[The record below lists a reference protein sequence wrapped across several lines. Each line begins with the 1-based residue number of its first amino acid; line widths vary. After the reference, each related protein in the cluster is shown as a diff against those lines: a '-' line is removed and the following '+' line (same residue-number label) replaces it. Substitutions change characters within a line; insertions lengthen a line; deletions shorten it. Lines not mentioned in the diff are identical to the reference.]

1 MRRGMKAKLLIVD
14 DEKHIREG
22 LEKALALDGYEVEL
36 ASDGREA
43 LDLIEEGDIDLV
55 ITDLKMPQISG
66 EELLKES
73 LDRIPYLPVIILTGH
88 GTIENAVEAMRNGA
102 YDYITK
108 PLNIDK
114 LSLIVKR
121 ALENSSLKRQNREL
135 LKQLKKKYSFESIIG
150 KSAPM
155 QKVFETIELVAPS
168 RANVLIYGE
177 SGTGKEMIADAI
189 HHNSPRREKPYI
201 KVHCAALPE
210 TLLESELFGHEKGAF
225 TGAIARKRGRF
236 ELANQGTIFLDEIGE
251 ISLQMQVKL
260 LRVIQQR
267 EFERVGGEDP
277 IKVDVRI
284 ISATNKNL
292 KEETEAGNFRE
303 DLYYRLDVVSI
314 LVPPLRERKDDIPL
328 MTHKFIEEF
337 ARENE
342 KKVEGITNGALQALV
357 SFRWP
362 GNVRELRNVI
372 ESVVVLTKNKII
384 TEQDIPP
391 YITAKDEQSSLRL
404 QAGISLPD
412 AEKEL
417 ILFTLEN
424 SGGNKTKTAE
434 TLKIGRK
441 TLHRKLAEY
450 GIGSKSV

>member
-1 MRRGMKAKLLIVD
+1 MKDKLLIVD
-14 DEKHIREG
+14 DEKNIREG
-22 LEKALALDGYEVEL
+22 LQKALTLDGYDVML

-43 LDLIEEGDIDLV
+43 LDRIEEGDIDLV
-55 ITDLKMPQISG
+55 ITDLKMPRLSG
-66 EELLKES
+66 EELMKDALENY
-73 LDRIPYLPVIILTGH
+73 PYLPIIILTGH

-102 YDYITK
+102 YDFITK

-135 LKQLKKKYSFESIIG
+135 LNQLKKKYSFENIIG

-155 QKVFETIELVAPS
+155 KKVFEIVELVAPS

-189 HHNSPRREKPYI
+189 HHNSPRRDKPYV

-225 TGAIARKRGRF
+225 TGAIMRKRGRF
-236 ELANQGTIFLDEIGE
+236 ELASLGTIFLDEIGE
-251 ISLQMQVKL
+251 ISFKTQVKL
-260 LRVIQQR
+260 LRVIQER
-267 EFERVGGEDP
+267 EFERVGGEQSV
-277 IKVDVRI
+277 KVDVRI

-292 KEETEAGNFRE
+292 KEEIERGNFRE
-303 DLYYRLDVVSI
+303 DLYYRLNVVSI
-314 LVPPLRERKDDIPL
+314 HVPPLRDKKDDIPL
-328 MTHKFIEEF
+328 MVHKFIEDF
-337 ARENE
+337 SRENNKE
-342 KKVEGITNGALQALV
+342 IEGITNGALKSLM
-357 SFRWP
+357 SYKWP

-372 ESVVVLTKNKII
+372 ESIVVLTKSKVI
-384 TEQDIPP
+384 TEQDLPP
-391 YITAKDEQSSLRL
+391 DILSKDERSYLKL
-404 QAGISLPD
+404 PAGVNLGE
-412 AEKEL
+412 AEKRL

-424 SGGNKTKTAE
+424 TGGNKTKASE
-434 TLKIGRK
+434 ILRIGRK

-450 GIGSKSV
+450 GVS

>member
-1 MRRGMKAKLLIVD
+1 MKAKLLVVD

-22 LEKALALDGYEVEL
+22 LQKALSLDGYEVEV
-36 ASDGREA
+36 AQDGKEA
-43 LDLIEEGDIDLV
+43 LEKIDEEEIDLV
-55 ITDLKMPQISG
+55 ITDLKMPRLSG
-66 EELLKES
+66 EELMKDALS
-73 LDRIPYLPVIILTGH
+73 RYPYLPIIILTGH

-102 YDYITK
+102 YDFITK

-135 LKQLKKKYSFESIIG
+135 LDQLRKKYSFENIIG

-155 QKVFETIELVAPS
+155 KKVFETIELVAPS

-189 HHNSPRREKPYI
+189 HHNSPREEKSYI

-236 ELANQGTIFLDEIGE
+236 ELAHLGSLFLDEVGE
-251 ISLQMQVKL
+251 IPPQTQVKL
-260 LRVIQQR
+260 LRVIQER
-267 EFERVGGEDP
+267 EFERVGGELP
-277 IKVDVRI
+277 LKVDVRI

-292 KEETEAGNFRE
+292 KEEVESGRFRE

-314 LVPPLRERKDDIPL
+314 HVPPLRDRRDDVPL
-328 MTHKFIEEF
+328 MVHKFMEEF
-337 ARENE
+337 SKENNKE
-342 KKVEGITNGALQALV
+342 VEGITNGALQALI
-357 SFRWP
+357 SYNWP

-372 ESVVVLTKNKII
+372 ESIVVLTKGNII
-384 TEQDIPP
+384 TEQDLPQ
-391 YITAKDEQSSLRL
+391 YVLSKDEQSHLKIP
-404 QAGISLPD
+404 AGLTLAE
-412 AEKEL
+412 AEKRM
-417 ILFTLEN
+417 ILFTLQN
-424 SGGNKTKTAE
+424 TGGNKTKASE
-434 TLKIGRK
+434 ILRIGRK
-441 TLHRKLAEY
+441 TLHRKLGEY
-450 GIGSKSV
+450 GVA

>member
-1 MRRGMKAKLLIVD
+1 MKAKLLIVD

-22 LEKALALDGYEVEL
+22 LEKALSLDGYEVEL
-36 ASDGREA
+36 ASDGRKA

-66 EELLKES
+66 EELLRET

-121 ALENSSLKRQNREL
+121 ALENSSLRRQNREL
-135 LKQLKKKYSFESIIG
+135 LNQLKKKYSFESIIG

-267 EFERVGGEDP
+267 EFERVGGEAP

-292 KEETEAGNFRE
+292 KEETEQGNFRE

-314 LVPPLRERKDDIPL
+314 HVPPLRERRDDIPL

-337 ARENE
+337 AQENG
-342 KKVEGITNGALQALV
+342 KSVEGITNPALQALV
-357 SFRWP
+357 SYRWP

-372 ESVVVLTKNKII
+372 ESIVVLTKNNII

-404 QAGISLPD
+404 QAGISLPE

-424 SGGNKTKTAE
+424 SGGNKTRTAE

-450 GIGSKSV
+450 GLG

>member
-1 MRRGMKAKLLIVD
+1 MKDKLLIVD
-14 DEKHIREG
+14 DEKNIREG
-22 LEKALALDGYEVEL
+22 LQKALTLDGYDVML

-43 LDLIEEGDIDLV
+43 LDRIDEGDIDLV
-55 ITDLKMPQISG
+55 ITDLKMPRLSG
-66 EELLKES
+66 EELMKDALENY
-73 LDRIPYLPVIILTGH
+73 PYLPIIILTGH

-102 YDYITK
+102 YDFITK

-135 LKQLKKKYSFESIIG
+135 LNQLKKKYSFENIIG
-150 KSAPM
+150 KSTPM
-155 QKVFETIELVAPS
+155 KKVFEIVELVAPS

-189 HHNSPRREKPYI
+189 HHNSPRRDKPYV

-225 TGAIARKRGRF
+225 TGAIMRKRGRF
-236 ELANQGTIFLDEIGE
+236 ELASLGTIFLDEIGE
-251 ISLQMQVKL
+251 ISLKTQVKL
-260 LRVIQQR
+260 LRVIQER
-267 EFERVGGEDP
+267 EFERVGGEQSV
-277 IKVDVRI
+277 KVDVRI

-292 KEETEAGNFRE
+292 KEEIERGNFRE

-314 LVPPLRERKDDIPL
+314 HVPPLRDKKDDIPL
-328 MTHKFIEEF
+328 MVHKFIEDF
-337 ARENE
+337 SSENNKE
-342 KKVEGITNGALQALV
+342 IEGITNGALKALM
-357 SFRWP
+357 SYKWP

-372 ESVVVLTKNKII
+372 ESIVVLTKSKVI
-384 TEQDIPP
+384 TEQDLPP
-391 YITAKDEQSSLRL
+391 DILSKDERSYLKL
-404 QAGISLPD
+404 PAGVDLGE
-412 AEKEL
+412 AEKRL

-424 SGGNKTKTAE
+424 TGGNKTKASE
-434 TLKIGRK
+434 ILRIGRK

-450 GIGSKSV
+450 GMS

>member
-1 MRRGMKAKLLIVD
+1 MEAKLLIVD

-22 LEKALALDGYEVEL
+22 LEKALSLDGYEVEL
-36 ASDGREA
+36 ASDGRKA
-43 LDLIEEGDIDLV
+43 LDLIEEGDVDLV

-66 EELLKES
+66 EELLKET

-121 ALENSSLKRQNREL
+121 ALENSSLRRQNREL
-135 LKQLKKKYSFESIIG
+135 LNQLKKKYSFESIIG

-168 RANVLIYGE
+168 RANVLIFGE

-267 EFERVGGEDP
+267 EFERVGGEAP

-292 KEETEAGNFRE
+292 KEETEQGNFRE

-314 LVPPLRERKDDIPL
+314 HVPPLRERRDDIPL

-337 ARENE
+337 AQENG
-342 KKVEGITNGALQALV
+342 KSVEGITNPALQALV
-357 SFRWP
+357 SYRWP

-372 ESVVVLTKNKII
+372 ESIVVLTKNNII

-404 QAGISLPD
+404 QAGTSLPE

-424 SGGNKTKTAE
+424 SGGNKTRTAE

-450 GIGSKSV
+450 GIG

>member
-1 MRRGMKAKLLIVD
+1 MKDKLLIVD
-14 DEKHIREG
+14 DEKNIREG
-22 LEKALALDGYEVEL
+22 LQRALTLDGYDVML

-43 LDLIEEGDIDLV
+43 LDRIDEGDIDLV
-55 ITDLKMPQISG
+55 ITDLKMPRLSG
-66 EELLKES
+66 EELMKDALENY
-73 LDRIPYLPVIILTGH
+73 PYLPIIILTGH

-102 YDYITK
+102 YDFITK

-135 LKQLKKKYSFESIIG
+135 LNQLKKKYSFENIIG
-150 KSAPM
+150 KSAAM
-155 QKVFETIELVAPS
+155 KKVFETVELVAPS

-189 HHNSPRREKPYI
+189 HHNSPRRDKPYV

-225 TGAIARKRGRF
+225 TGAIMRKRGRF
-236 ELANQGTIFLDEIGE
+236 ELASLGTIFLDEIGE
-251 ISLQMQVKL
+251 ISLKTQVKL
-260 LRVIQQR
+260 LRVIQER
-267 EFERVGGEDP
+267 EFERVGGEHP
-277 IKVDVRI
+277 VKVDVRI

-292 KEETEAGNFRE
+292 KEEIERGNFRE

-314 LVPPLRERKDDIPL
+314 HVPPLRDKKDDIPL
-328 MTHKFIEEF
+328 MVHKFIEDF
-337 ARENE
+337 SRENNKE
-342 KKVEGITNGALQALV
+342 IEGITNGALKALM
-357 SFRWP
+357 SYKWP

-372 ESVVVLTKNKII
+372 ESIVVLTKSKVI
-384 TEQDIPP
+384 TEQDLPP
-391 YITAKDEQSSLRL
+391 DILSKDERSYLKL
-404 QAGISLPD
+404 QAGVDLGE
-412 AEKEL
+412 AEKRL

-424 SGGNKTKTAE
+424 TGGNKTKASE
-434 TLKIGRK
+434 ILRIGRK

-450 GIGSKSV
+450 GMS

>member
-1 MRRGMKAKLLIVD
+1 MKDKLLIVD
-14 DEKHIREG
+14 DEKNIREG
-22 LEKALALDGYEVEL
+22 LQKALTLDGYDVML

-43 LDLIEEGDIDLV
+43 LDRIEEGDIDLV
-55 ITDLKMPQISG
+55 ITDLKMPRLSG
-66 EELLKES
+66 EELMKDALENY
-73 LDRIPYLPVIILTGH
+73 PYLPIIILTGH

-102 YDYITK
+102 YDFITK

-135 LKQLKKKYSFESIIG
+135 LNQLKKKYSFENIIG
-150 KSAPM
+150 KSTPM
-155 QKVFETIELVAPS
+155 KKVFEIVELVAPS

-189 HHNSPRREKPYI
+189 HHNSPRRDKPYV

-225 TGAIARKRGRF
+225 TGAIMRKRGRF
-236 ELANQGTIFLDEIGE
+236 ELASLGTIFLDEIGE
-251 ISLQMQVKL
+251 ISLKTQVKL
-260 LRVIQQR
+260 LRVIQER
-267 EFERVGGEDP
+267 EFERVGGEHP
-277 IKVDVRI
+277 VKVDVRI

-292 KEETEAGNFRE
+292 KEEIERGNFRE

-314 LVPPLRERKDDIPL
+314 HVPPLRDKKDDIPL
-328 MTHKFIEEF
+328 MVHKFIEDF
-337 ARENE
+337 SSENNKE
-342 KKVEGITNGALQALV
+342 IEGITNGALKLLM
-357 SFRWP
+357 SYKWP

-372 ESVVVLTKNKII
+372 ESIVVLTKSKVI
-384 TEQDIPP
+384 TEQDLPP
-391 YITAKDEQSSLRL
+391 DILSKDERSYLKL
-404 QAGISLPD
+404 QAGVDLGE
-412 AEKEL
+412 AEKRL

-424 SGGNKTKTAE
+424 TGGNKTKASE
-434 TLKIGRK
+434 ILRIGRK

-450 GIGSKSV
+450 GMS

>member
-1 MRRGMKAKLLIVD
+1 MRIGMKAKLLIVD

-22 LEKALALDGYEVEL
+22 LEKALSLDGYEVEL
-36 ASDGREA
+36 ASDGRQA

-55 ITDLKMPQISG
+55 ITDLKMPQLSG

-114 LSLIVKR
+114 LSLIVNR

-267 EFERVGGEDP
+267 EFERVGGENA

-357 SFRWP
+357 SYRWP

-372 ESVVVLTKNKII
+372 ESIVVLTKNKII

-424 SGGNKTKTAE
+424 SGGNKTRTAE

-450 GIGSKSV
+450 GIG